1 MTETRAVCLNCID
14 GRVQL
19 PVIHWI
25 KQEFKVDHVDMIT
38 EPGMDGLLADN
49 DRSIDEIVRKVGISI
64 EKNNA
69 STIFVV
75 GHYDCKGNSV
85 SESAHKEHIH
95 LAVDRLKKEF
105 TEIAVTG
112 LWVNE
117 QWTVEILGEG
127 SDLL

>member
-25 KQEFKVDHVDMIT
+25 KQEFKADHVDMIT
-38 EPGMDGLLADN
+38 EPGVDGLLADN
-49 DRSIDEIVRKVGISI
+49 NCPIDEIVRKIGISV

-69 STIFVV
+69 NMIFVV
-75 GHYDCKGNSV
+75 GHHDCKGNPAD
-85 SESAHKEHIH
+85 ELTHKEHIH
-95 LAVDRLKKEF
+95 SAVDRLKKEF

-112 LWVNE
+112 LWVNA
-117 QWTVEILGEG
+117 QWAVEKLVEG
-127 SDLL
+127 NDLP